1 MGSGIGAAPFTD
13 PSLVDGVVDANSGV
27 RGAGDTDRR
36 VGLMVMAAEGGE
48 YLQRLRARLVMES
61 DDLSEP
67 AAAMHTHARAG
78 PRAR

>member
-27 RGAGDTDRR
+27 RGAGDTDSR

-48 YLQRLRARLVMES
+48 YLQRFRAR
-61 DDLSEP
+61 
-67 AAAMHTHARAG
+67 G
-78 PRAR
+78 W